1 MRDDYHASLD
11 PVDVVVWFVATQLV
25 RQLSEVNVKLQPRQ
39 GEVRR
44 LKQQQQQRAAS

>member
-1 MRDDYHASLD
+1 MQDDYHASLD
-11 PVDVVVWFVATQLV
+11 PVDVVVRFGATQLV

-44 LKQQQQQRAAS
+44 LEQQQRAEN